1 MSRRYGTHRDPL
13 LSDRRAPGSLAIA
26 GSVYETIL
34 SRPLMATFIAGLAL
48 CLLPVPVGSDDSGLG
63 RRSARADR
71 EGVRAAAQL
80 IESARRSGGVRDD
93 PFERIALAVQSTRA
107 ALEGVASPRPGPRG
121 AEAANLLAR
130 RTLELRESCD
140 SLRVLGTGDRPRAR
154 VAARLSE
161 RCTRMLGGLEETLA
175 LPNPRAQSG
184 RAAALLG
191 ELAAAGPEG
200 FDARRVPPTPTMVGP
215 E

>member
-1 MSRRYGTHRDPL
+1 MRRCYGMYLDPSRPNRH
-13 LSDRRAPGSLAIA
+13 APGSSAIA

-34 SRPLMATFIAGLAL
+34 SRPLMATFLAGLAL

-63 RRSARADR
+63 RRSAREDR

-80 IESARRSGGVRDD
+80 IESARRSGHVLDD
-93 PFERIALAVQSTRA
+93 PFEKLALAVQSTRT

-121 AEAANLLAR
+121 VDAANLLTR
-130 RTLELRESCD
+130 RTSELRQSCD
-140 SLRVLGTGDRPRAR
+140 SLRGVATGESSRAR
-154 VAARLSE
+154 VAAKLSD

-191 ELAAAGPEG
+191 ELAAAGPDG
-200 FDARRVPPTPTMVGP
+200 LDARRAPPTPTMVGP